1 MSVKAPAPVPS
12 RAPAKPL
19 TKPPARPL
27 TKPPAKPPPKPL
39 GKAAKAP
46 EPARAHEA
54 PRATLDPSI
63 LVVGA
68 DDVFLSALKLALAR
82 HRVHVESSSLDQAIE
97 TVVVAAPDLILL
109 ANEAA
114 RDAGHGLLEKLTSSP
129 VSSVIPVVILGGD
142 SALDARLR
150 AFRHGATAV
159 IPRTASID
167 AVAETIGKLAREIP
181 ERGGEALGEVGEA
194 TLEEFVGALTKEL
207 RSGILSL
214 ETGEEK
220 APVRLVLGSGRPLA
234 AFIDEFVRRA
244 RQHVVRAEP
253 LRYEFDDRAGGT
265 VQLLPEESGASEPPP
280 GNIKGLRLLLADNQP
295 SRADL
300 VAQSLRGRGAEV
312 VVGSLDPNE
321 AELRRIRQLD
331 PEVILIGEKE
341 LEGAGY
347 NLLRRMKRDTRLR
360 WASLLVVRWDEISGP
375 SLGVPAIERLTGP
388 LATLAEADR
397 GLCDRAELGGAFDAR
412 LEVNGP
418 ARCLRSLAASGRSL
432 RLTLHNP
439 RLTVSVDISDGLL
452 VGASASTPS
461 GESWG
466 GAQALAAF
474 LVLSS
479 GRIHVEP
486 AEQPATMNL
495 MSEVDTALN
504 LAESEPAPIA
514 PSLPANAIPSEAP
527 AASVE
532 PQIPRAAPVPRGLD
546 VDPLAQTATAVD
558 ALAITAPV
566 AVPAMVTQAAAS
578 APQTIPLGA
587 SALGASALGA
597 SALQTNPPQSTPLR
611 SSPLQTN
618 PLGASPPEAPP
629 ARPSKRRLTP
639 AKLIESFPR
648 LEAAARLSEHP
659 RVRVKGISPPIAALL
674 VGIAV
679 VQGLLGAV
687 IYKYVHRTAPVDAR
701 DLASAVARTAASTN
715 LAAPAPVPLPAA
727 PPSADANGAAPT
739 AGANADLPRD
749 EQPAPAPSCDEL
761 LKDVAGNGENP
772 GAAFEQLK
780 LARKALVQGKSDDA
794 ERAYCKA
801 VRWDPQNVGYYFELA
816 QLLLIRRDGAA
827 AAEWAQK
834 GVRLDSANTR
844 GQSLVGDGLA
854 RTGDFEGARRAWY
867 AAASVN
873 TPSSQEIEQLF
884 LRAQKEAEQALAT
897 HDYMR
902 AERFY
907 RRAAVLDPKSA
918 AAQRG
923 LASALLRIGEAK
935 NALAWMRRAEQLAP
949 KDPAIQ
955 LTLGDALLATGD
967 DAGARQAWSEAER
980 LGYPD
985 ARRRLERLAKKP

>member
-1 MSVKAPAPVPS
+1 MKAPPAVPA
-12 RAPAKPL
+12 RAPASPP
-19 TKPPARPL
+19 TKPPPKPL
-27 TKPPAKPPPKPL
+27 AKPPPKPL
-39 GKAAKAP
+39 PKPAKPVETAP
-46 EPARAHEA
+46 RAHESA
-54 PRATLDPSI
+54 RATLDPSV

-82 HRVHVESSSLDQAIE
+82 HRVHVESSSLEQAVE

-114 RDAGHGLLEKLTSSP
+114 RDAGHGLLAKLTSSP

-181 ERGGEALGEVGEA
+181 ERGGDALGEVGEA

-214 ETGEEK
+214 DTGEEK

-280 GNIKGLRLLLADNQP
+280 GNIRGLRLLLADNQP

-300 VAQSLRGRGAEV
+300 IAQALRARGAEV
-312 VVGSLDPNE
+312 VIGSLDPNE
-321 AELRRIRQLD
+321 PELRRIRQLD
-331 PEVILIGEKE
+331 PEVILIGERE

-347 NLLRRMKRDTRLR
+347 ALLRRMKRDTRLR

-375 SLGVPAIERLTGP
+375 TSGVPAIERLTGP

-418 ARCLRSLAASGRSL
+418 ARCLRALAASGRSL
-432 RLTLHNP
+432 RLTLHNN
-439 RLTVSVDISDGLL
+439 RLTVSVDISDGLI
-452 VGASASTPS
+452 VGATANAPS
-461 GESWG
+461 GETWG

-474 LVLSS
+474 MVLSS

-486 AEQPATMNL
+486 AEQPATTNL
-495 MSEVDTALN
+495 MAEVDAALS

-527 AASVE
+527 LASSAVE

-546 VDPLAQTATAVD
+546 VDPLAQTAAAID

-566 AVPAMVTQAAAS
+566 ALPPTVVGPAEVPPAAA
-578 APQTIPLGA
+578 
-587 SALGASALGA
+587 
-597 SALQTNPPQSTPLR
+597 
-611 SSPLQTN
+611 
-618 PLGASPPEAPP
+618 PPEAPP
-629 ARPSKRRLTP
+629 APVAKRRLTP

-659 RVRVKGISPPIAALL
+659 RFRVKGISPPIAALL
-674 VGIAV
+674 VAIAV
-679 VQGLLGAV
+679 VQGLLAAV

-701 DLASAVARTAASTN
+701 DLASAVAQSAATA
-715 LAAPAPVPLPAA
+715 AAPAVPATPAPGA
-727 PPSADANGAAPT
+727 TPAPSAAATPLASSAPT
-739 AGANADLPRD
+739 PSASTELPRD

-761 LKDVAGNGENP
+761 LKDSPGGGENP
-772 GAAFEQLK
+772 GAAFEQIK

-801 VRWDPQNVGYYFELA
+801 VRWDPQNIGYYFELA

-834 GVRLDSANTR
+834 GARLDPANTR

-854 RTGDFEGARRAWY
+854 RIGDFDGARRAWY

-873 TPSSQEIEQLF
+873 TPSAQEVEQLF

-902 AERFY
+902 AERFF
-907 RRAAVLDPKSA
+907 RRAAVLDPKNAS
-918 AAQRG
+918 AQRG
-923 LASALLRIGEAK
+923 LASSLLRIGEAK
-935 NALAWMRRAEQLAP
+935 NALAWARRAEQLAP
-949 KDPAIQ
+949 KDATVQ

-967 DAGARQAWSEAER
+967 DAGARQAWTEAER

-985 ARRRLERLAKKP
+985 ARRRLERLAKRP

>member
-19 TKPPARPL
+19 TKPPAKPL

-39 GKAAKAP
+39 GRSAKPA
-46 EPARAHEA
+46 EPAARSNDA
-54 PRATLDPSI
+54 PRTTLDPSI

-82 HRVHVESSSLDQAIE
+82 HRVHVESSSLEQAIE

-181 ERGGEALGEVGEA
+181 ERGGDALGEVGEA

-214 ETGEEK
+214 DTGEEK
-220 APVRLVLGSGRPLA
+220 TPVRLVLGSGRPLA

-265 VQLLPEESGASEPPP
+265 VQLLPEDSGASEPPP

-312 VVGSLDPNE
+312 VVGSLDPND

-347 NLLRRMKRDTRLR
+347 SLLRRMKRDTRLR

-375 SLGVPAIERLTGP
+375 SLGVPAVERLTGP

-418 ARCLRSLAASGRSL
+418 ARCLRALAASGRSL

-439 RLTVSVDISDGLL
+439 RLTVSVDISDSLL
-452 VGASASTPS
+452 VGATASTPS

-514 PSLPANAIPSEAP
+514 PSLPTNAIPSEAP
-527 AASVE
+527 PAHALD

-546 VDPLAQTATAVD
+546 VDPLAQTASTVDVLAV
-558 ALAITAPV
+558 TAPV
-566 AVPAMVTQAAAS
+566 AVPPLTTEAILN
-578 APQTIPLGA
+578 APLA
-587 SALGASALGA
+587 
-597 SALQTNPPQSTPLR
+597 
-611 SSPLQTN
+611 N
-618 PLGASPPEAPP
+618 PLVASPPEVAP

-659 RVRVKGISPPIAALL
+659 RLRVKGISPPIAALL
-674 VGIAV
+674 VAIAV

-701 DLASAVARTAASTN
+701 DLASAVAQTAASAN
-715 LAAPAPVPLPAA
+715 VPAPVPAPPPPASAAASTAA
-727 PPSADANGAAPT
+727 PS
-739 AGANADLPRD
+739 ANAELPRD
-749 EQPAPAPSCDEL
+749 EQPPPAPSCDEL
-761 LKDVAGNGENP
+761 IKDSSANAENA

-780 LARKALVQGKSDDA
+780 LARKALVQGRSDDA
-794 ERAYCKA
+794 QRAYCKA

-854 RTGDFEGARRAWY
+854 RTGDFDGARRAWY

-873 TPSSQEIEQLF
+873 TPSAQEIEQLF

-897 HDYMR
+897 RDYMR

-907 RRAAVLDPKSA
+907 RRAAVLDPKST

-967 DAGARQAWSEAER
+967 EAGARNAWSEAER